1 MSPQETT
8 TVAAPCRGT
17 ECEQHERVGFVHL
30 YTSHVL
36 HLVHSI
42 HLSKMRAISTKQ
54 NYQEYQQIPLC
65 IRAPPKQG
73 RYWEIHP
80 QRPRDI
86 LRPKRFSQGEAWGK
100 SWGSRERW
108 RGCISQYLH
117 HFGGLRTFSSSLIH
131 LQRWIRKSIPVG
143 RKGLTVLKSI
153 LPRRGWENVKSLS
166 FFLIA
171 VDLMGNWTQPVSVA
185 SGGNTIYES
194 LSCPGNSHMTHFKYH
209 LFDLQR
215 ILINL

>member
-17 ECEQHERVGFVHL
+17 ECEQHERVGFVDL
-30 YTSHVL
+30 CSSHVL
-36 HLVHSI
+36 HLFHSI
-42 HLSKMRAISTKQ
+42 HLSKMCAISTKQ

-100 SWGSRERW
+100 SWGSRE
-108 RGCISQYLH
+108 ITIAIFDSQFPNTSLVLVEYRYNTIPPASCSQH
-117 HFGGLRTFSSSLIH
+117 HQSTSSLSPQKCH
-131 LQRWIRKSIPVG
+131 WP
-143 RKGLTVLKSI
+143 
-153 LPRRGWENVKSLS
+153 
-166 FFLIA
+166 
-171 VDLMGNWTQPVSVA
+171 
-185 SGGNTIYES
+185 
-194 LSCPGNSHMTHFKYH
+194 KYG
-209 LFDLQR
+209 
-215 ILINL
+215 I